1 MHPRSDTVRSTRAQG
16 PTGFATLAAF
26 LLVCAAGLKLLPWPD
41 AIASG
46 WLFGALMV
54 AGGAIAVRMFDRGIL
69 PDLSR
74 PRSVICYAV
83 GALVVQAVLH
93 LVAAFGF

>member
-1 MHPRSDTVRSTRAQG
+1 MNPRSDMVRSTRSNSAVC
-16 PTGFATLAAF
+16 FAALAAF
-26 LLVCAAGLKLLPWPD
+26 LLVCCAGLKLLPWPD

-54 AGGAIAVRMFDRGIL
+54 AGGGIAVRMFDRGIL
-69 PDLSR
+69 PDMSR
-74 PRSVICYAV
+74 PRSVICYGF
-83 GALVVQAVLH
+83 GALAVQAALH